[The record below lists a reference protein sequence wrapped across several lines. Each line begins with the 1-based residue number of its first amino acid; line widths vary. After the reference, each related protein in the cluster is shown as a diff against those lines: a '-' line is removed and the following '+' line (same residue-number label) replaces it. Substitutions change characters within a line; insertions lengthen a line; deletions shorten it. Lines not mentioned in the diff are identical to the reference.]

1 MKPTCIRRSVKL
13 LSAVLLRRLEREN
26 GSTSTVEA
34 DMWWMLWRTEAERRA
49 QGGGGGQSGEEV
61 GGGHGEDWRAD
72 AGEWGRE
79 GQRGEPIRWRSYVA
93 SSDEERKEKIGM
105 SATSRVKTRPS
116 NGLVPFSRV
125 TTHHTVFIILTHLF
139 FLKQKKDFHHSIVT
153 DCWRRFHMNY

>member
-61 GGGHGEDWRAD
+61 GGGHGED
-72 AGEWGRE
+72 
-79 GQRGEPIRWRSYVA
+79 
-93 SSDEERKEKIGM
+93 
-105 SATSRVKTRPS
+105 
-116 NGLVPFSRV
+116 
-125 TTHHTVFIILTHLF
+125 
-139 FLKQKKDFHHSIVT
+139 
-153 DCWRRFHMNY
+153 